1 MTAAKTLIVLAAFVV
16 GLAGSSLMSVA
27 AAASTLMTRGRA
39 RRLAEAGGRGAAALE
54 RMIERPSRVAASAAL
69 VLAIAYTGIA
79 AVLAWVLQTVYAGA
93 PHWLDVVAAVIISA
107 VVVYLFGETLPRT
120 LAVANP
126 ETVGL
131 AVAPWATR
139 VTALV
144 YPVARL
150 LSAGWRW
157 IAATISGEAAPEV
170 PWVDAEELAA
180 HPADQEADTGAEEAE
195 EDIIDNV
202 SGFREKV
209 VREIMVP
216 RPDMVCL
223 EDTAGVDEALAAV
236 ADSGFSRLPV
246 YHDTVDD
253 VRGVLYAKDLLIRL
267 GAGPAGISIS
277 ELARPAF
284 FVPETKSVE
293 ELLLE
298 MRNRTH
304 IAIVADEYGGTA
316 GMVTIEDILEEI
328 VGEIFDEYD
337 RAVALVEVLGDG
349 RYRVDARLSIDEM
362 NELFGTA
369 LEPEA
374 DSVGGLFTEIAGRI
388 PEAGES
394 IEIEG
399 LRLTVEA
406 LKGARIRRMTVE
418 PVPAGDRTGK
428 GDDD

>member
-1 MTAAKTLIVLAAFVV
+1 MTAAKTLILLAALVV
-16 GLAGSSLMSVA
+16 GLSGSSLMSAA
-27 AAASTLMTRGRA
+27 AAASTLLSRGRA
-39 RRLAEAGGRGAAALE
+39 RRLAESGSRGGAALE
-54 RMIERPSRVAASAAL
+54 RMIERPSRVAAAAAL
-69 VLAIAYTGIA
+69 VLSVSYTGVA
-79 AVLAWVLQTVYAGA
+79 AVLVWTLEGVYKGVPGWV
-93 PHWLDVVAAVIISA
+93 DVTAAVFVAA

-131 AVAPWATR
+131 AAAPWATR
-139 VTALV
+139 VTAIV

-150 LSAGWRW
+150 LAGGWRW
-157 IAATISGEAAPEV
+157 IVATISGEAAPEV

-180 HPADQEADTGAEEAE
+180 HPADEEAESAAEEPE

-202 SGFREKV
+202 TGFREKV

-223 EDTAGVDEALAAV
+223 EDDATVDEALAAV
-236 ADSGFSRLPV
+236 RQHGFSRLPV

-253 VRGVLYAKDLLIRL
+253 VRGVLYAKDLLLRL
-267 GAGPAGISIS
+267 GEGRAGISIV

-298 MRNRTH
+298 MRDRTH

-316 GMVTIEDILEEI
+316 GLVTIEDILEEI

-337 RAVALVEVLGDG
+337 LAVALVQELGDD
-349 RYRVDARLSIDEM
+349 RFRVDARLSIDEM

-374 DSVGGLFTEIAGRI
+374 DTVGGLFTEIAGRI

-394 IEIEG
+394 IRIEG
-399 LRLTVEA
+399 LRLTVDAVE
-406 LKGARIRRMTVE
+406 GARILSITVE
-418 PVPAGDRTGK
+418 PAPADEDMRK

>member
-406 LKGARIRRMTVE
+406 LEGARIRRMTVE

>member
-1 MTAAKTLIVLAAFVV
+1 MTAAKTLILLAALVV
-16 GLAGSSLMSVA
+16 GLAGSSLMSAA
-27 AAASTLMTRGRA
+27 AAASTLLTRGRA
-39 RRLAEAGGRGAAALE
+39 RRLADAGSRGATALE
-54 RMIERPSRVAASAAL
+54 RMIERPSRVAAAAAL
-69 VLAIAYTGIA
+69 VLAVSYTGVA
-79 AVLAWVLQTVYAGA
+79 AVLAWALQGIYAGA
-93 PHWLDVVAAVIISA
+93 PRWLDVAAGVSIAA

-131 AVAPWATR
+131 AAAPWATR

-144 YPVARL
+144 YPEARL

-157 IAATISGEAAPEV
+157 VAATISGEAAPEV

-180 HPADQEADTGAEEAE
+180 HPADEVAEAGTEEAE

-202 SGFREKV
+202 TGFREKV

-223 EDTAGVDEALAAV
+223 EDTATVDEALAAV
-236 ADSGFSRLPV
+236 RDHGFSRLPV

-253 VRGVLYAKDLLIRL
+253 VRGVLYAKDLLLRL
-267 GAGPAGISIS
+267 GEGRAGISIV

-298 MRNRTH
+298 MRDRTH

-316 GMVTIEDILEEI
+316 GLVTIEDILEEI

-337 RAVALVEVLGDG
+337 LAVALVEELGDD
-349 RYRVDARLSIDEM
+349 RYRVDARLSIDDM
-362 NELFGTA
+362 NELFGTD

-374 DSVGGLFTEIAGRI
+374 DTVGGLFTELAGRI

-394 IEIEG
+394 IEVEG
-399 LRLTVEA
+399 LRLTVEE
-406 LKGARIRRMTVE
+406 LEGARIRSITVE
-418 PVPAGDRTGK
+418 PAPADDAMRR

>member
-1 MTAAKTLIVLAAFVV
+1 MTVAKTLILLAALVV
-16 GLAGSSLMSVA
+16 GLAGSSLMSAA
-27 AAASTLMTRGRA
+27 AAASTLLTRTRA
-39 RRLAEAGGRGAAALE
+39 RRLADAGSRGAAALE
-54 RMIERPSRVAASAAL
+54 HMIERPSHLAAAAAL
-69 VLAIAYTGIA
+69 VLAVSYTGIA
-79 AVLAWVLQTVYAGA
+79 AVLAWALESIYSGA
-93 PHWLDVVAAVIISA
+93 PHWVDAAAAVIVAAIL
-107 VVVYLFGETLPRT
+107 VYLFGETLPRT
-120 LAVANP
+120 LAVSNP

-131 AVAPWATR
+131 AAAPWATR

-150 LSAGWRW
+150 LSGGWRW
-157 IAATISGEAAPEV
+157 VAATISGEAAPEV

-180 HPADQEADTGAEEAE
+180 HPADEEADDSGEEPE
-195 EDIIDNV
+195 EDFFENV
-202 SGFREKV
+202 TGFREKV

-223 EDTAGVDEALAAV
+223 EDTATVDEALAAV
-236 ADSGFSRLPV
+236 RENGFSRLPV
-246 YHDTVDD
+246 YHDTFDD
-253 VRGVLYAKDLLIRL
+253 VRGVLYAKDLLLRL
-267 GAGPAGISIS
+267 GEGRAGISIV

-316 GMVTIEDILEEI
+316 GLVTIEDILEEI

-337 RAVALVEVLGDG
+337 LAVALVQELGDE
-349 RYRVDARLSIDEM
+349 RFRVDARLGIDDM

-369 LEPEA
+369 LELEA
-374 DSVGGLFTEIAGRI
+374 DTVGGLFTELAGRI

-399 LRLTVEA
+399 LRLTVES
-406 LKGARIRRMTVE
+406 LEGARITSLIVE
-418 PVPAGDRTGK
+418 PAPAGDDTRK

>member
-1 MTAAKTLIVLAAFVV
+1 MTAAKTLILLAALVV
-16 GLAGSSLMSVA
+16 GLAGSSLMSAA
-27 AAASTLMTRGRA
+27 AAASTLLSRSRA
-39 RRLAEAGGRGAAALE
+39 RRLAEAGSRGASALE
-54 RMIERPSRVAASAAL
+54 RMIERPSRVAAAAAL
-69 VLAIAYTGIA
+69 MLAATYTGIA
-79 AVLAWVLQTVYAGA
+79 AVGAWALEGVYTGA
-93 PHWLDVVAAVIISA
+93 PHWLDVAASVVIAA
-107 VVVYLFGETLPRT
+107 VVVYVFGETLPRT

-126 ETVGL
+126 EAVGL
-131 AVAPWATR
+131 AAAPWATR
-139 VTALV
+139 VTAV
-144 YPVARL
+144 AYPVARV

-157 IAATISGEAAPEV
+157 VAATISGEAAPDV

-180 HPADQEADTGAEEAE
+180 HPADQQAEAAGEEPE

-202 SGFREKV
+202 TGFREKV

-223 EDTAGVDEALAAV
+223 EDTADVAEALAV
-236 ADSGFSRLPV
+236 VREHGFSRLPV
-246 YHDTVDD
+246 FHDTVDD
-253 VRGVLYAKDLLIRL
+253 VRGVLYAKDLLLRL
-267 GAGPAGISIS
+267 GQGRAGISIV

-298 MRNRTH
+298 MRDRTH

-316 GMVTIEDILEEI
+316 GLVTIEDILEEI

-337 RAVALVEVLGDG
+337 KAVPLIQELGDE
-349 RYRVDARLSIDEM
+349 RYRVDARLGIDDM

-374 DSVGGLFTEIAGRI
+374 DTVGGLFTELAGRI

-394 IEIEG
+394 IVIEG
-399 LRLTVEA
+399 LRLTVDGLE
-406 LKGARIRRMTVE
+406 GARITSITVE
-418 PVPAGDRTGK
+418 PAPAGDDTRRGEE
-428 GDDD
+428 